1 MRLFRIERKTGFT
14 LIELLVVIAIIAILI
29 GLLLPAVQKVRE
41 AASKMTCANNLK
53 QMGLACHNYLGAHS
67 QFPYARSG
75 GGGSHHTW
83 SVLLLPFM
91 EQEGL
96 YKIWSTPI
104 AGTTLN
110 NGLNRMDNAAMQQ
123 ARETPIKSYFCPS
136 RRNPPKLIDLDGPG
150 TSTVMGSAGDYAAV
164 AGDGQVINNIET
176 GIIPI
181 RNVNHTI
188 GIRINEV
195 VDGLSNTILI
205 GDKHVAIADL
215 NNNATEWSNDGIIFS
230 GGEKGGYS
238 RRAGTGNPFA
248 LSPTTVYTYQ
258 FGSTHAGVVQFALG
272 DGSVKALR
280 TSLPGSTLAL
290 LANKDDGQVI
300 PSLD

>member
-1 MRLFRIERKTGFT
+1 MKVCDLRKGRGFT
-14 LIELLVVIAIIAILI
+14 LIELLVVIAIIAVLI

-53 QMGLACHNYLGAHS
+53 QIGLACHNYLGTHS

-83 SVLLLPFM
+83 SIVILPFM

-96 YKIWSTPI
+96 FRTWSTPI
-104 AGTTLN
+104 PGATQN
-110 NGLNRMDNAAMQQ
+110 NGLNRMDNAAMQV

-136 RRNPPKLIDLDGPG
+136 RRSPPKLIDLDGPG
-150 TSTVMGSAGDYAAV
+150 TSVVMGSAGDYAAV
-164 AGDGQVINNIET
+164 AGDGQMINNVET

-181 RNVNHTI
+181 RNSNHTT
-188 GIRINEV
+188 GIRIADV
-195 VDGLSNTILI
+195 TDGLSNTIMV
-205 GDKHVAIADL
+205 GDKHVSLGDL
-215 NNNATEWSNDGIIFS
+215 NNNATEWSNDGIIYS

-238 RRAGTGNPFA
+238 RRAGAANPLA
-248 LSPTTVYTYQ
+248 LSASSVYTYQ
-258 FGSTHAGVVQFALG
+258 FGSSHSGVVQFAFG
-272 DGSVKALR
+272 DGAVKAIR

-290 LANKDDGQVI
+290 LANREDGQVI
-300 PSLD
+300 PSVD